1 MMQKEEKIVVVLLVM
16 AVLSLII
23 GYFGFAPVVSAY
35 TPDSKVGEKVY
46 MEGTILQKQMT
57 AKGDHL
63 ILKISTTIK
72 NSNENININVFIAKN
87 NGAKE
92 VYDTVKKDDKVR
104 VDGKVA
110 QFNNAMEIVVESAN
124 DVRKL

>member
-23 GYFGFAPVVSAY
+23 GYFGFAPVASAY
-35 TPDSKVGEKVY
+35 SLESKVGENVY
-46 MEGTILQKQMT
+46 AEGTIIQKQMT
-57 AKGDHL
+57 YKGDN
-63 ILKISTTIK
+63 LKLTI
-72 NSNENININVFIAKN
+72 SNENLNVNVFIFRD

-92 VYDTVKKDDKVR
+92 VYDGFENGDKVK

-110 QFNNAMEIVVESAN
+110 QYQNAMEIVVESAK
-124 DVRKL
+124 DVRKV

>member
-23 GYFGFAPVVSAY
+23 GYFGFAPVASAY
-35 TPDSKVGEKVY
+35 SPDSKVGEKVSV
-46 MEGTILQKQMT
+46 EGTIIQKQMT
-57 AKGDHL
+57 AKGDNL
-63 ILKISTTIK
+63 ILKISIPGI
-72 NSNENININVFIAKN
+72 NSNINVYIAKN

-92 VYDTVKKDDKVR
+92 VYDTIKKDDKVKI
-104 VDGKVA
+104 DGKVA
-110 QFNNAMEIVVESAN
+110 EFNNAREIVVESAN

>member
-23 GYFGFAPVVSAY
+23 GYFGFVPVTNAY
-35 TPDSKVGEKVY
+35 SSDSKVGEKVY
-46 MEGTILQKQMT
+46 VEGTIFSKQMT
-57 AKGDHL
+57 AKGDNL
-63 ILKISTTIK
+63 ILKIFPSE
-72 NSNENININVFIAKN
+72 NSDKNENINAFIAKN

-92 VYDTVKKDDKVR
+92 VFDSVKNGEKVR
-104 VDGKVA
+104 IDGKVA
-110 QFNNAMEIVVESAN
+110 EYMNAREIVVESAK

>member
-23 GYFGFAPVVSAY
+23 GYFGFAPVTSAY
-35 TPDSKVGEKVY
+35 SPDSKVGEKVY
-46 MEGTILQKQMT
+46 AEGTILQKQMT
-57 AKGDHL
+57 AKGDNL
-63 ILKISTTIK
+63 ILKISIPGI
-72 NSNENININVFIAKN
+72 NSNINVYIAKN

-92 VYDTVKKDDKVR
+92 VYDTIKKDDKVKI
-104 VDGKVA
+104 DGKVDV
-110 QFNNAMEIVVESAN
+110 FNNVREIVVENAK